1 MLATATL
8 QHNLAAL
15 QAQLATL
22 QQENSAL
29 TRDLCLKENY
39 IQLKDQQFRVMQRRL
54 EELEGAV
61 AQWKDRW
68 LQQVNAQQAS
78 TSGGSGTEYAVGGG
92 QPADKQ
98 EDAKW
103 TPWKSKP
110 GTSNRAKALA
120 QATAKLEKFS
130 QVDRN
135 KLQPLLTAIE
145 QSDGSGGVDNLVFA
159 DVSEELSRILLLYL
173 LPALLDAA
181 DGSQQLQCFS
191 RTYRKQTMDFR
202 VCTRKTADTTAVAAA
217 EGDEAAL
224 TASAAAA
231 DKQPPP
237 APSILRSSSGD
248 TSCETFTPLVQASP
262 ETEETEAPHLFDCV
276 ELERRGA
283 TRTSVPHGPRELHAT
298 KAMFVSR
305 PLSNSAAARTANSQL
320 DKLGEKPVEKASRRY
335 TLTPKRTAPTF
346 AVETTRTHTMTMG
359 ALPSP
364 AQSPSSMGVLPL
376 GSDGEVIPMPPREKE
391 SKDGKIKKIVGS
403 VFDRLSRHKSQQS
416 LVSNSTTSSSAS
428 PLSVP
433 AGSTEV
439 VGDDDESICDGCGR
453 GPLVGVKWVCR
464 TCRLLAGEEYELCEK
479 CYGQGIHGKE
489 HEDALFARVEAIVV
503 RKCPRLASETE
514 LLHLL
519 RVGIC
524 KANLKKFSFCLTWIA
539 DLLQCNRTTD
549 LRARA
554 LEIAHIPPTVRSE
567 FARLLRELL
576 TRYRPDIELKTEWE
590 PAAGAQ
596 HGIGP
601 GTPGICGE
609 GVPDELDT
617 LRIWVKD
624 APLAASATGGPN
636 TGPPALG

>member
-68 LQQVNAQQAS
+68 LQQVNAQQA
-78 TSGGSGTEYAVGGG
+78 TGISGEEDEGRHYA
-92 QPADKQ
+92 DRL

-103 TPWKSKP
+103 TPWKCKP
-110 GTSNRAKALA
+110 GSANRSKALT
-120 QATAKLEKFS
+120 QARAKLEKLS
-130 QVDRN
+130 QTDRN
-135 KLQPLLTAIE
+135 KLQPLLVAIE
-145 QSDGSGGVDNLVFA
+145 QNGVGAGAVEDLVFA

-173 LPALLDAA
+173 LPALLDAV
-181 DGSQQLQCFS
+181 DSTQQLQCFS

-202 VCTRKTADTTAVAAA
+202 VCTRQAVETTTAGAPGA
-217 EGDEAAL
+217 EEL
-224 TASAAAA
+224 SSSTVAA

-237 APSILRSSSGD
+237 AVSPPGAD
-248 TSCETFTPLVQASP
+248 TTGETLVPVAQP
-262 ETEETEAPHLFDCV
+262 PIETEESEAPHLFNCV
-276 ELERRGA
+276 ELDRRGTA
-283 TRTSVPHGPRELHAT
+283 RNLIPHGPRELHAS
-298 KAMFVSR
+298 KAMFFSR
-305 PLSNSAAARTANSQL
+305 PLSGSAAARAAIPAL
-320 DKLGEKPVEKASRRY
+320 DKPLDKASRRY
-335 TLTPKRTAPTF
+335 TLTPKRSGPTF

-359 ALPSP
+359 AMPSP

-376 GSDGEVIPMPPREKE
+376 GSDGEVIPVAPREKE
-391 SKDGKIKKIVGS
+391 GKDGKIKKIVGS

-416 LVSNSTTSSSAS
+416 LVSNAAANSSPV
-428 PLSVP
+428 PLILP
-433 AGSTEV
+433 TEAT
-439 VGDDDESICDGCGR
+439 GDEDDSICDGCGR
-453 GPLVGVKWVCR
+453 GPLVGAKWVCR

-489 HEDALFARVEAIVV
+489 HEDALFTRVEMIVV
-503 RKCPRLASETE
+503 RKCPKLASETE

-596 HGIGP
+596 HGALGP
-601 GTPGICGE
+601 GTPAMRGE
-609 GVPDELDT
+609 EAPDELDT

-624 APLAASATGGPN
+624 AAPVLSGSLSGGTPSLAGMPK
-636 TGPPALG
+636 

>member
-8 QHNLAAL
+8 QHNLVAL

-68 LQQVNAQQAS
+68 LQQVNAQQA
-78 TSGGSGTEYAVGGG
+78 TGKNGEEDEGGHS
-92 QPADKQ
+92 ADRL

-103 TPWKSKP
+103 TPWKCKP
-110 GTSNRAKALA
+110 GSANRGKALT
-120 QATAKLEKFS
+120 QARAKLEKLS
-130 QVDRN
+130 QTDRN
-135 KLQPLLTAIE
+135 KLQPLLVAIE
-145 QSDGSGGVDNLVFA
+145 QNGAVAGAVEDLVFA

-173 LPALLDAA
+173 LPALLDAV
-181 DGSQQLQCFS
+181 DCTQQLQCFS

-202 VCTRKTADTTAVAAA
+202 VCTRQTAEATTAGATGAEELVAS
-217 EGDEAAL
+217 
-224 TASAAAA
+224 TAA

-237 APSILRSSSGD
+237 APSVPAAD
-248 TSCETFTPLVQASP
+248 TSGELVPVAQPPS
-262 ETEETEAPHLFDCV
+262 ETEESEAPHLFDCV
-276 ELERRGA
+276 ELDRRGA
-283 TRTSVPHGPRELHAT
+283 ARNLVPHGPRELHAS

-305 PLSNSAAARTANSQL
+305 PLSGSAAARAAIPAL
-320 DKLGEKPVEKASRRY
+320 DKLGEKPLDKASRRY
-335 TLTPKRTAPTF
+335 TLTPKRSGPTF

-359 ALPSP
+359 AMPSP

-376 GSDGEVIPMPPREKE
+376 GSDGEVIPVAPREKE
-391 SKDGKIKKIVGS
+391 GKDGKIKKIVGS

-416 LVSNSTTSSSAS
+416 LGSNAAASAS
-428 PLSVP
+428 PVPLSLP
-433 AGSTEV
+433 AGSTEAA
-439 VGDDDESICDGCGR
+439 GDEDDSICDGCGR
-453 GPLVGVKWVCR
+453 GPLVGAKWVCR
-464 TCRLLAGEEYELCEK
+464 TCRLLAGEGYELCEK

-503 RKCPRLASETE
+503 RKCPRLAGETE

-590 PAAGAQ
+590 PAAGTQ
-596 HGIGP
+596 HGAMGP
-601 GTPGICGE
+601 GTPAMRGE
-609 GVPDELDT
+609 EVPDELDT

-624 APLAASATGGPN
+624 AAPAFSGSSSVGAPSLAGIPK
-636 TGPPALG
+636 

>member
-68 LQQVNAQQAS
+68 LQQVNAQQA
-78 TSGGSGTEYAVGGG
+78 TSSSGDDNSDAVGG
-92 QPADKQ
+92 QTDRL

-103 TPWKSKP
+103 TPWKCKP
-110 GTSNRAKALA
+110 GTANRAKALA
-120 QATAKLEKFS
+120 QASAKLEKLS

-135 KLQPLLTAIE
+135 KLQPLLVAID
-145 QSDGSGGVDNLVFA
+145 QGGIGAVEDLVFA

-173 LPALLDAA
+173 LPALLDAM
-181 DGSQQLQCFS
+181 DGTQQLQCFS

-202 VCTRKTADTTAVAAA
+202 VCTRQAAEATAVSGAAGP
-217 EGDEAAL
+217 EELAAS
-224 TASAAAA
+224 TASATSTA
-231 DKQPPP
+231 DKPPT
-237 APSILRSSSGD
+237 PSVLGACAAETSG
-248 TSCETFTPLVQASP
+248 ETLVPIAQLTQEA
-262 ETEETEAPHLFDCV
+262 EETEAPHLFDCV
-276 ELERRGA
+276 ELDRRGA
-283 TRTSVPHGPRELHAT
+283 ARNPVPHGPRELHAT

-305 PLSNSAAARTANSQL
+305 PLSGSAAARAAIPPL
-320 DKLGEKPVEKASRRY
+320 DKLVDKPLDKASRRY
-335 TLTPKRTAPTF
+335 TLTPKRSGPTF

-364 AQSPSSMGVLPL
+364 AQSPSSMGGILPL
-376 GSDGEVIPMPPREKE
+376 GSDGEVIPLPPRERE
-391 SKDGKIKKIVGS
+391 GKDGKIKKIVGS

-416 LVSNSTTSSSAS
+416 LVSSSSSSSHAS
-428 PLSVP
+428 PVALT
-433 AGSTEV
+433 GSTEAT
-439 VGDDDESICDGCGR
+439 GDEDESICDGCGR

-576 TRYRPDIELKTEWE
+576 ARYRPDIELKTEWE
-590 PAAGAQ
+590 PAASAQ
-596 HGIGP
+596 HGS
-601 GTPGICGE
+601 GTPARRGE
-609 GVPDELDT
+609 GAPDELDT

-624 APLAASATGGPN
+624 APVAAASSGTASIGTPS
-636 TGPPALG
+636 LG